1 MELATRKILHVKQH
15 VFFFFTSTF
24 LLLFHLDYGMIRLWI
39 CDYLLIF
46 NEHQL

>member
-1 MELATRKILHVKQH
+1 MELATRKTLYMKQH
-15 VFFFFTSTF
+15 VFFFTSTF
-24 LLLFHLDYGMIRLWI
+24 LLLFHLDYWMIRWWI